1 MNFANNGILGDV
13 EAVPD
18 LTGRKAFVPESDQ
31 CAYALWRPFF
41 THFLY
46 YSRDTVDIPRYSQR
60 DANRSSYCFCGA
72 LVINLNISR
81 QHVP

>member
-1 MNFANNGILGDV
+1 
-13 EAVPD
+13 
-18 LTGRKAFVPESDQ
+18 
-31 CAYALWRPFF
+31 
-41 THFLY
+41 
-46 YSRDTVDIPRYSQR
+46 VDIPRYSQR